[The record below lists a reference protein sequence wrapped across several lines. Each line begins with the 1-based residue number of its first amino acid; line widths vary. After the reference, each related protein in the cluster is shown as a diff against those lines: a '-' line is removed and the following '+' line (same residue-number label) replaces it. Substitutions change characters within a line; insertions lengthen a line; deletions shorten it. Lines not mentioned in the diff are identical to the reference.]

1 MGGIVARARYEI
13 PHGFHTRMEIGRGW
27 PSYQPSS
34 KQVQAPANW
43 SPRRSSP
50 AITHRFA
57 RFRADWLWL
66 ASNWAPIIRSI
77 LTISFD
83 PSGIHRFPTINL
95 LIDSRSQWV
104 DCEKDRDFITFFIV
118 IIISRCEMILI
129 GYRLNE
135 ESTVLL
141 FVSGRRDHS
150 RG

>member
-1 MGGIVARARYEI
+1 MDSIREWKLD
-13 PHGFHTRMEIGRGW
+13 EDGRLGEL
-27 PSYQPSS
+27 STKLQAGPSS
-34 KQVQAPANW
+34 RNW

-77 LTISFD
+77 LAISFD
-83 PSGIHRFPTINL
+83 PSGIHPFPTINL

-104 DCEKDRDFITFFIV
+104 DCDLWSDRIGILLHFFIV